1 HDCQEKSRQ
10 AGGEYS
16 PAIIAQYLFDL
27 AKEYNR
33 FYAEL
38 PIFNESDDQL
48 QAHRI
53 ALSAQVAKTVKARMK
68 LLGIKGQDMM
78 QTSTSLNM
86 KIFLL
91 LFACVALACNTNS
104 QSQVIGEEV
113 VELDDMLME
122 KSFYDFK
129 MKDID
134 GNVVDFNQYKG
145 KKVLIVNVASKCG
158 YTPQYAELQELNEK
172 YGDQVAILGFPA
184 NNFGGQEPGT
194 NADIKQ
200 FCTENYGVTFQMF
213 DKVSVKGVDKHPL
226 YRWLSDKNL

>member
-1 HDCQEKSRQ
+1 
-10 AGGEYS
+10 
-16 PAIIAQYLFDL
+16 
-27 AKEYNR
+27 
-33 FYAEL
+33 
-38 PIFNESDDQL
+38 
-48 QAHRI
+48 
-53 ALSAQVAKTVKARMK
+53 
-68 LLGIKGQDMM
+68 
-78 QTSTSLNM
+78 M
-86 KIFLL
+86 KILL
-91 LFACVALACNTNS
+91 LLLACVALACNTNS

-194 NADIKQ
+194 NEDIKQ

-226 YRWLSDKNL
+226 YRWLSDKNLNGWNDKEPSWNFCKYFINENGELKKFFPSSVKPMDEEIISLIES